1 MVPDSQLTALLQ
13 HIATLYS
20 QHDSAIARVAVASL
34 NTAVHSPLVRLP
46 QRIGQCD
53 QLDPLL
59 VEPSSASLAVL
70 AQAQH
75 ILHWSDSG
83 GAAKPAA
90 VQSQLAFVELL
101 GPSGMISHADCRVGL
116 FLQGRHTAY
125 PVHRHAAE
133 ELYLVLSGTAC
144 WQRGSQT
151 PALLAPGTFVHHASW
166 EAHAM
171 TTVEDPLLA
180 IWCWTGEIG
189 FEHYEIL
196 T

>member
-1 MVPDSQLTALLQ
+1 MF
-13 HIATLYS
+13 
-20 QHDSAIARVAVASL
+20 R
-34 NTAVHSPLVRLP
+34 
-46 QRIGQCD
+46 
-53 QLDPLL
+53 
-59 VEPSSASLAVL
+59 
-70 AQAQH
+70 
-75 ILHWSDSG
+75 
-83 GAAKPAA
+83 
-90 VQSQLAFVELL
+90 
-101 GPSGMISHADCRVGL
+101 HADCRVGL

-151 PALLAPGTFVHHASW
+151 PGLLVPGTFIHHASW

-171 TTVEDPLLA
+171 TTVDDPLLA

-196 T
+196 TGSSAL